1 MKDSFY
7 PRSVAAVLTTT
18 ATEIYTTPPLF
29 NGEVISIL
37 TTNTT
42 NANADVTIEWYNS
55 ADNTW
60 YALLYL
66 HPLAGYGHYQL
77 KDSLFLQSGSKIRAT
92 SSSHSAVTITIHI
105 KEYFRQN
112 NV

>member
-1 MKDSFY
+1 MKDGFY
-7 PRSVAAVLTTT
+7 PRSVASVLTTD
-18 ATEIYTTPPLF
+18 ATEIYTTPPFF
-29 NGEVISIL
+29 NGDVASIL
-37 TTNTT
+37 VVNTT
-42 NANADVTIEWYNS
+42 NGNSNVTIEWYNS
-55 ADNTW
+55 ANDTW

-77 KDSLFLQSGSKIRAT
+77 ENALFLQSGSKIRAT
-92 SSSHSAVTITIHI
+92 SSSHSAVTITLHI

>member
-1 MKDSFY
+1 MKDVYY

-18 ATEIYTTPPLF
+18 ATVLYTAPTSF
-29 NGEVISIL
+29 TGEVGSIL
-37 TTNTT
+37 VTNTT
-42 NANADVTIEWYNS
+42 NANADVTIEWYDS
-55 ADNTW
+55 VTSTW

-66 HPLAGYGHYQL
+66 HPLSGYGHFQL
-77 KDSLFLQSGSKIRAT
+77 ENSLFLQSGSKVRAT
-92 SSSHSAVTITIHI
+92 VSTHSAVTITMKI